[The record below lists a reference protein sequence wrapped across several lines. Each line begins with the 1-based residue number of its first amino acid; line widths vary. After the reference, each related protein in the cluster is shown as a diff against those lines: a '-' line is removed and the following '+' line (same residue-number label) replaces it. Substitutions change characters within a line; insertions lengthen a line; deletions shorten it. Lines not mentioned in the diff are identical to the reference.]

1 MVSDTHINPVFL
13 TGRSH
18 ATAICV
24 GIAIA
29 WVSLFSIEANA
40 KTTRDSELCY
50 LSTKQENGKLE
61 WDNTFSEYVNEA
73 SRRGLTLGQ
82 CIALIKKKTGGTSSS
97 KTSGDFGSLSDNTLC
112 VRATI
117 GTRGGGFEWDQ
128 SHGSEIKE
136 AKRRGLTPDRCTNLL
151 GLKNRVAS
159 TKHIASGASYLST
172 MPKASLCGMATKMY
186 YGDPQWDKAIP
197 KYVDEAMR
205 RGLSLHECVS
215 LLKKNDKNNSSVADN
230 QKEAIKSSP
239 TAKVVST
246 NQSNRKTPA
255 AVQEAPQSRP
265 VAVGPKPVNENGVA
279 VIIGN
284 TNYQS
289 RIPSVDFA
297 GNDADAFRAYV
308 IDVLGYDPENI
319 IDLRNATKTHIETA
333 FGNYQ
338 THEGKLWRYLDPNGK
353 SDVTVFYSGHGVPG
367 LKDRR
372 GYLLPV
378 DANAETPEINGF
390 SVDTLLKNLGKLEA
404 KSITV
409 FLDTCFSGDSQ
420 SGSLVRSTSGIT
432 IAPKL
437 PNQSSRM
444 TVITAAQ
451 SDQVA
456 SWDLKAKHGLF
467 TKHLLDA
474 LYGEADKKK
483 YGNGDGKVVLGEVKM
498 YLDDRMTR
506 AARRQYGRHQRVW
519 VRGEN
524 GALLSEVAGEMQ
536 VASIAVVPKIKPK
549 APAKPHKQVHRKGL
563 KPGAMFKDCDD
574 CPEMVVI
581 PRGRFRMGSL
591 TGEGDADEYPLH
603 TVDIKHSLAVG
614 KYEVTKGEW
623 NAIMG
628 FSRDEIADKK
638 GYPINGVSWSDTKLF
653 LKILNSRL
661 GLSNENDKYRL
672 LSEAEWEYV
681 ARAGTQTKYH
691 YGDSILKSQARF
703 GVVYSGKSGTAS
715 VGSFPPNSFGLHDT
729 HGNLW
734 EWVQDCYK
742 KNYEGLPSDGSAW
755 QPSVCRSRVL
765 RGGSWRDGTKLV
777 RSATRNYYPQSSP
790 HPRYGFRVAR
800 TLSVQ

>member
-1 MVSDTHINPVFL
+1 MVSVTRISTASL
-13 TGRSH
+13 TGRSQV
-18 ATAICV
+18 TAICV
-24 GIAIA
+24 GIAISF
-29 WVSLFSIEANA
+29 VSMFPMEARAN
-40 KTTRDSELCY
+40 TNRDSELCV
-50 LSTKQENGKLE
+50 LSTKKENGKLT
-61 WDNTFSEYVNEA
+61 WDNTFRDYVSEA
-73 SRRGLTLGQ
+73 SRRGLSLEA
-82 CIALIKKKTGGTSSS
+82 CVAIIEKKTEIKSSRKS
-97 KTSGDFGSLSDNTLC
+97 SGNVGSLSDKGLC
-112 VRATI
+112 VRGII
-117 GTRGGGFEWDQ
+117 GTQDGSYKWDQ
-128 SHGSEIKE
+128 SRGSEVQE
-136 AKRRGLTPDRCTNLL
+136 AKRRGLTPTKCMNLI
-151 GLKNRVAS
+151 GLKNRKASTSTVAS
-159 TKHIASGASYLST
+159 GTSYLST
-172 MPKASLCGMATKMY
+172 MPKASLCGMATNTSS
-186 YGDPQWDKAIP
+186 GDPRWDKAIP
-197 KYVDEAMR
+197 KYFDEAMR
-205 RGLSLHECVS
+205 RGLSLYECVS
-215 LLKKNDKNNSSVADN
+215 LLKQTDKNNSSVADN
-230 QKEAIKSSP
+230 QKDATKSSP
-239 TAKVVST
+239 KAKVVPT
-246 NQSNRKTPA
+246 NQSNSKTPA

-390 SVDTLLKNLGKLEA
+390 SVDTLLNNLGKLKA

-483 YGNGDGKVVLGEVKM
+483 YGNGDGKVALGEVKV

-519 VRGEN
+519 VRGDN
-524 GALLSEVAGEMQ
+524 GALLSEVAGEMK
-536 VASIAVVPKIKPK
+536 VASVVIPKTKPK
-549 APAKPHKQVHRKGL
+549 PPANPQEQVLRNGL
-563 KPGAMFKDCDD
+563 KPGTVFKDCDD

-581 PRGRFRMGSL
+581 PRGSFMMGDMDDNLYHEEKPVHKVSI
-591 TGEGDADEYPLH
+591 DY
-603 TVDIKHSLAVG
+603 SLAVG
-614 KYEVTKGEW
+614 RYEVTQEQW
-623 NAIMG
+623 
-628 FSRDEIADKK
+628 FSVMKSNPSKHLGRNFPVENISWQDAQIFIEKLNDIL
-638 GYPINGVSWSDTKLF
+638 GYRGK
-653 LKILNSRL
+653 
-661 GLSNENDKYRL
+661 SNRYRL
-672 LSEAEWEYV
+672 LSESEWEYM
-681 ARAGTQTKYH
+681 ARAGTSTIFHFGNKPPTGLTNIRKY
-691 YGDSILKSQARF
+691 
-703 GVVYSGKSGTAS
+703 TTP
-715 VGSFPPNSFGLHDT
+715 VGSFPPNAFGIFDVHRGVREWTEDC
-729 HGNLW
+729 W
-734 EWVQDCYK
+734 EEKYKDASDDGRARLSGDCFFRVFRGGWGHSP
-742 KNYEGLPSDGSAW
+742 NSNNRSAARYRDAHNF
-755 QPSVCRSRVL
+755 PSVQ
-765 RGGSWRDGTKLV
+765 T
-777 RSATRNYYPQSSP
+777 
-790 HPRYGFRVAR
+790 GFRVAR
-800 TLSVQ
+800 TLSGK